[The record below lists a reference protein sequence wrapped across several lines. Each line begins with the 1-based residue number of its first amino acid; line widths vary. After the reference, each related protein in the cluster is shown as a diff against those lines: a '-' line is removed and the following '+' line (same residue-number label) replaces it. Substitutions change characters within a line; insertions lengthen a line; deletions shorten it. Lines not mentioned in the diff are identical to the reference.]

1 MAVTTISRRNLLFG
15 RGASE
20 PERICPPGV
29 TLESLAA
36 CTGCGR
42 CVDACPPRII
52 SLAADRPSLDFSVGE
67 CTFCGDC
74 RRACPE
80 PVFQSADVT
89 RFAHVAAIADHCLAK
104 NNVACQSCRDSCPE
118 EAIRFQPR
126 TGGPFLPIVNENACS
141 GCGACVGICPVGAVQ
156 VAARNR
162 EGAHA

>member
-1 MAVTTISRRNLLFG
+1 MAVATISRRNLLFG
-15 RGASE
+15 RNASE
-20 PERICPPGV
+20 AERICPPGV
-29 TLESLAA
+29 TLENLAV

-42 CVDACPPRII
+42 CVDACPTNII
-52 SLAADRPSLDFSVGE
+52 SLAAERPSLDFSVGE

-80 PVFQSADVT
+80 PVFQPADVK
-89 RFAHVAAIADHCLAK
+89 RFAHAAAIADHCLAK

-126 TGGPFLPIVNENACS
+126 TGGPFLPVVNEDACS

-156 VAARNR
+156 VAARTG